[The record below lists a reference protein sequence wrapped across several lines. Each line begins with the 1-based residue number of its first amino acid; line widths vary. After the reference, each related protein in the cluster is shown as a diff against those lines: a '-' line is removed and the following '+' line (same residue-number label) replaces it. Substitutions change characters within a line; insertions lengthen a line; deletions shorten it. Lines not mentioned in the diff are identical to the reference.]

1 MFRKSIRGN
10 KFLVLDIGTEAVKA
24 LVFKQEA
31 RKKEGNFLFKKGNF
45 KNVILGHSVQY
56 FERYKILG
64 SSNFER
70 DILKRTILK
79 ALDGVWR
86 NFIFF
91 SKKENSGKSNQVNWD
106 LTKLPVVISLPA
118 NVVKARVLSTVFTRG
133 KSAQLKI
140 SRLEEE
146 NIYQQVFQKARKKIF
161 SEFSQKYGI
170 LPAEIKLIGLK
181 NIQTK
186 IDGYSVPCLKGY
198 KGKNAEIK
206 FLTIFWLKNYFEK
219 ISKVCRD
226 LKLNIQR
233 IVHLAE
239 VLPFVLKDDKRDGF
253 FIDVGGEISQFF
265 LVKSGFLEKSGEFSA
280 GGKIFS
286 QYLSDDLGVDEET
299 ARMLKEEYSQGL
311 LSSGSAKK
319 IREILEPAKKNWYSL
334 LKNKVKENGLE
345 DFFSSNIF
353 LFGGGSLLP
362 EIGEVLREKG
372 IVDLNDSRFFQSFK
386 INFLNPDDLDNIE
399 DATNSLKSPKDV
411 PLLLNTFAIKN

>member
-1 MFRKSIRGN
+1 
-10 KFLVLDIGTEAVKA
+10 
-24 LVFKQEA
+24 
-31 RKKEGNFLFKKGNF
+31 
-45 KNVILGHSVQY
+45 
-56 FERYKILG
+56 
-64 SSNFER
+64 
-70 DILKRTILK
+70 
-79 ALDGVWR
+79 
-86 NFIFF
+86 
-91 SKKENSGKSNQVNWD
+91 
-106 LTKLPVVISLPA
+106 
-118 NVVKARVLSTVFTRG
+118 
-133 KSAQLKI
+133 
-140 SRLEEE
+140 
-146 NIYQQVFQKARKKIF
+146 
-161 SEFSQKYGI
+161 
-170 LPAEIKLIGLK
+170 LIGLK

-265 LVKSGFLEKSGEFSA
+265 LVKSG
-280 GGKIFS
+280 
-286 QYLSDDLGVDEET
+286 
-299 ARMLKEEYSQGL
+299 KEEYSQGL